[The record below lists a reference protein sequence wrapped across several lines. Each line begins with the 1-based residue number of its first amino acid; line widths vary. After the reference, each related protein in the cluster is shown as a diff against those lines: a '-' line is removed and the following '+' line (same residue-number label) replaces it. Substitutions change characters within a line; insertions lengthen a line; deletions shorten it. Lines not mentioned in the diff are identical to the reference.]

1 MSRIIGLQ
9 FENLLKKPEQYPI
22 ININSNVFLD
32 GITKHKISSKSHEK
46 KISNHDIKGQIN
58 RMSNTIQSYSK
69 RNNYNLALISLLK
82 SENNMLIKQ
91 LDNNIIKKKNVALN
105 QSIEKIFKDIIPI
118 YKKRGYKI
126 PDLTLKHNLFNRNPL
141 IIETRKDVNRFYE
154 NHEVTKGD
162 FIVDVENV
170 NEKNFKYLK
179 KVEKIL
185 FNAKKN
191 SQQLQNENV
200 KKKVREAQIQQLD
213 KIIKIEQEKEQEK
226 VNLEDCSKLKKDI
239 EKVKLSLNQLDK
251 QEKRSQIKIENNFVF
266 GNLDFKKMLINRIKK
281 IKNKPNSSKVLN
293 TLFDS
298 SISNKRHN
306 TISSTTISS
315 VMKGNPKLIKEK
327 KKNVL
332 LTSLLKLNKSKKK
345 KNLEELYNQT
355 KFIDLKKYK
364 NIESDIEDYFSI
376 KYNRPVSTMTLDNFP
391 KEMDYEINRI
401 KQNVNNYNIGEIW
414 GPIYNRIGKLDR
426 LNVISDDL
434 ENVDKHLGK
443 IDYEYVKQTLR
454 EHFNL

>member
-1 MSRIIGLQ
+1 
-9 FENLLKKPEQYPI
+9 
-22 ININSNVFLD
+22 
-32 GITKHKISSKSHEK
+32 
-46 KISNHDIKGQIN
+46 
-58 RMSNTIQSYSK
+58 
-69 RNNYNLALISLLK
+69 
-82 SENNMLIKQ
+82 
-91 LDNNIIKKKNVALN
+91 
-105 QSIEKIFKDIIPI
+105 
-118 YKKRGYKI
+118 
-126 PDLTLKHNLFNRNPL
+126 
-141 IIETRKDVNRFYE
+141 
-154 NHEVTKGD
+154 
-162 FIVDVENV
+162 
-170 NEKNFKYLK
+170 
-179 KVEKIL
+179 
-185 FNAKKN
+185 
-191 SQQLQNENV
+191 
-200 KKKVREAQIQQLD
+200 
-213 KIIKIEQEKEQEK
+213 
-226 VNLEDCSKLKKDI
+226 
-239 EKVKLSLNQLDK
+239 
-251 QEKRSQIKIENNFVF
+251 
-266 GNLDFKKMLINRIKK
+266 
-281 IKNKPNSSKVLN
+281 
-293 TLFDS
+293 
-298 SISNKRHN
+298 
-306 TISSTTISS
+306 
-315 VMKGNPKLIKEK
+315 MKGNPKLIKEK

>member
-32 GITKHKISSKSHEK
+32 GIKKHKISSKSHEK

-105 QSIEKIFKDIIPI
+105 QSIEKIFKNIIPI

-364 NIESDIEDYFSI
+364 NIESDIEDYFLI

>member
-1 MSRIIGLQ
+1 
-9 FENLLKKPEQYPI
+9 
-22 ININSNVFLD
+22 
-32 GITKHKISSKSHEK
+32 
-46 KISNHDIKGQIN
+46 
-58 RMSNTIQSYSK
+58 MSNTIQSYSK
-69 RNNYNLALISLLK
+69 KNNYNIELISKLK

-91 LDNNIIKKKNVALN
+91 LNKNIVNKKNTELN
-105 QSIEKIFKDIIPI
+105 QSIEKIFKDLIPI
-118 YKKRGYKI
+118 YKNRGYKI

-327 KKNVL
+327 KNVL
-332 LTSLLKLNKSKKK
+332 FTSLLKLNKSKKK

>member
-1 MSRIIGLQ
+1 M
-9 FENLLKKPEQYPI
+9 
-22 ININSNVFLD
+22 
-32 GITKHKISSKSHEK
+32 
-46 KISNHDIKGQIN
+46 
-58 RMSNTIQSYSK
+58 
-69 RNNYNLALISLLK
+69 
-82 SENNMLIKQ
+82 
-91 LDNNIIKKKNVALN
+91 
-105 QSIEKIFKDIIPI
+105 
-118 YKKRGYKI
+118 
-126 PDLTLKHNLFNRNPL
+126 
-141 IIETRKDVNRFYE
+141 
-154 NHEVTKGD
+154 
-162 FIVDVENV
+162 
-170 NEKNFKYLK
+170 
-179 KVEKIL
+179 
-185 FNAKKN
+185 
-191 SQQLQNENV
+191 

-293 TLFDS
+293 TIFDS

-327 KKNVL
+327 KNVL
-332 LTSLLKLNKSKKK
+332 LTSILKLNKSKKK

>member
-1 MSRIIGLQ
+1 
-9 FENLLKKPEQYPI
+9 
-22 ININSNVFLD
+22 
-32 GITKHKISSKSHEK
+32 
-46 KISNHDIKGQIN
+46 
-58 RMSNTIQSYSK
+58 
-69 RNNYNLALISLLK
+69 
-82 SENNMLIKQ
+82 MLIRQ

-191 SQQLQNENV
+191 SQQLQNEKV

-281 IKNKPNSSKVLN
+281 IKNKHNSSKVLN

-327 KKNVL
+327 KNVL
-332 LTSLLKLNKSKKK
+332 LT
-345 KNLEELYNQT
+345 
-355 KFIDLKKYK
+355 
-364 NIESDIEDYFSI
+364 
-376 KYNRPVSTMTLDNFP
+376 
-391 KEMDYEINRI
+391 
-401 KQNVNNYNIGEIW
+401 
-414 GPIYNRIGKLDR
+414 
-426 LNVISDDL
+426 
-434 ENVDKHLGK
+434 
-443 IDYEYVKQTLR
+443 
-454 EHFNL
+454 